1 MKHIFLETMQRI
13 KDKIP
18 EVKWIDQDL
27 GQLEFYTERPPVL
40 FPCVLI
46 DFDDSTFSDMGQ
58 HAQMCNCTLKLR
70 VAFNVVQHSNGVTPQ
85 PQLQK
90 ALEIFDVMKKLHQYL
105 HGWSGTNFGELTR
118 IRQTAEP
125 REDNLRVYVIQYS
138 VNYEEYIDDDD
149 TQTIPTPLPSFTSG
163 GDNIFSDEYKTPTFS

>member
-1 MKHIFLETMQRI
+1 MKHIFLEIQQRI
-13 KDKIP
+13 KDTVP

-46 DFDDSTFSDMGQ
+46 DFDDITFSDMGN
-58 HAQMCNCTLKLR
+58 HAQICSATVKLR

-85 PQLQK
+85 SQRDK
-90 ALEIFDVMKKLHQYL
+90 ALEIFDVMAKLHQYL

-118 IRQTAEP
+118 TRQTAEP
-125 REDNLRVYVIQYS
+125 REDTLRVYVLQYS
-138 VNYEEYIDDDD
+138 VNYEHYIDDDNI
-149 TQTIPTPLPSFTSG
+149 QTIPTPTPVFTTG
-163 GDNIFSDEYKTPTFS
+163 GVFDDQFDNPFS